1 MTDEERVLALIDLDA
16 LEYNIKSIRK
26 KTPEGTGIIGVIKA
40 DAYGHGSVEVAQV
53 LLENGADWFAVA
65 VVDEGLNLR
74 KHGIN
79 APILLLGYTPELRFE
94 DVINNGFIQT
104 MYSYEMAEKLS
115 KAAVRLGKTAV
126 VHIKIDTG
134 MGRIGYRVNDEAADE
149 IVRISKL
156 PGIEVNGMFTH
167 FAASDEAD
175 KAYTNMQ
182 FERFMK
188 MDKMLKDRGLNIP
201 IRHAA
206 NSAAIMD
213 IDSMMLNMVRPGI
226 ILYGAY
232 PSDEVV
238 KENLDLRPVM
248 SIKTHVSFVKE
259 VEKGDCISYGRTY
272 TAPDKRKIATIPV
285 GYADGFIRA
294 YAKEGKVL
302 IKGKFAPIVGR
313 ICMDQFMVD
322 VTDIDDVKIND
333 EVVLMG
339 TQGENSITADDIA
352 KALNTINY
360 EVFCTL
366 SKRVPRQYIRNCKV
380 TETVKY
386 V

>member
-115 KAAVRLGKTAV
+115 KTAVRLGKTAV

-232 PSDEVV
+232 PSDEVI

-294 YAKEGKVL
+294 YAKDGKVL

-366 SKRVPRQYIRNCKV
+366 SKRVPRQYIRNGKV
-380 TETVKY
+380 TETVKF

>member
-115 KAAVRLGKTAV
+115 KTAVRLGKTAV

-201 IRHAA
+201 VRHAA

-352 KALNTINY
+352 KVLNTINY

-366 SKRVPRQYIRNCKV
+366 SKRVPRQYIRNGKV

>member
-94 DVINNGFIQT
+94 DVINHGFIQT

-115 KAAVRLGKTAV
+115 KTAVRLGKTAV

-201 IRHAA
+201 VRHAA

-294 YAKEGKVL
+294 YAKDGKVL

-366 SKRVPRQYIRNCKV
+366 SKRVPRQYIRNGKV

>member
-65 VVDEGLNLR
+65 VVDEALNLR

-115 KAAVRLGKTAV
+115 KTAVRLGKTAV

-232 PSDEVV
+232 PSDEVI

-272 TAPDKRKIATIPV
+272 TAPEKRKIATIPV

-366 SKRVPRQYIRNCKV
+366 SKRVPRQYIRNGKV
-380 TETVKY
+380 IETVKY

>member
-53 LLENGADWFAVA
+53 LLENGVDWFAVA

-115 KAAVRLGKTAV
+115 KTAVRLGKTAV

-366 SKRVPRQYIRNCKV
+366 SKRVPRQYIRNGKV